1 MNDHVEFTSLCSV
14 WTDSYDKIW
23 LSRLADLKNGKLD
36 FPIIDEDRPKFFE
49 NRDRL
54 YYNNGPSRDGTVGI
68 WKWSASPR
76 DTDKAKDYI
85 TSDFQYGLH
94 PTRFIQIRRIS
105 TLEQL
110 SKRLLEGIVTHKYE
124 CDTFFAYENAS
135 GVYEGVFCEAKELIF
150 DDKIY
155 LRKDIVSL
163 PIYRFCQS
171 DIITI
176 KKSMRFIKDIPLPP
190 ATERLSVGSVNENI
204 KTILID
210 RMTWPLYKDCI
221 GRTKAEWRNCKTL
234 FERVCEESLYESIA
248 DKMGCTLAEATELIN
263 NFIERTNFL
272 FEKGDIDSDVLA
284 RIAMN
289 HDSLRAQCEAA
300 VEEHWKTTHAEAI
313 AEAQKEL
320 DQKKQAAANIV
331 NEYKSQFE
339 KIKADKKVAEEA
351 HQKILRETAD
361 AQAKLDQLLTE
372 IEEYEVLGANTVQAV
387 RDKIGLA
394 QQDMAGFIAELSTFL
409 PQQSGQSSPA
419 NRWTFTPGEVCHS
432 MDNMEGCNSWKDTFE
447 LLCDNLQLAGIG
459 SQWTI
464 MLSSFLYSAYLNR
477 MPLLLAGPNA
487 KAIADALSMTIY
499 GKKVDLLKCCGEQD
513 AAALSSFVESD
524 MAAVQNP
531 FHPDWISCISHSNNG
546 FALWL
551 HPFTEDLQI
560 EPRSL
565 YHYAYPVFTECFVDQ
580 LPSVENMDA
589 GQETVEYDEFKPDP
603 KYRAKMGPVKKLGL
617 SRLMLSRLEK
627 VLADAKCIGSISD
640 TSMECLFGML
650 PMCVLSDKQEALT
663 ELLDSEKNIKSEVR
677 AELQRYVEE

>member
-1 MNDHVEFTSLCSV
+1 MNDRVEFTSLCRV
-14 WTDSYDKIW
+14 WTDSYDRIW
-23 LSRLADLKNGKLD
+23 LLRLADLKNGKLD
-36 FPIIDEDRPKFFE
+36 IPIIDEELPKFFG

-54 YYNNGPSRDGTVGI
+54 YYTNGPSRDGAVGI

-76 DTDKAKDYI
+76 DTDAARDYI
-85 TSDFQYGLH
+85 KSDFQYDLH
-94 PTRFIQIRRIS
+94 PTRFVQIRHIS

-110 SKRLLEGIVTHKYE
+110 YKRLLEGIAVRKFE
-124 CDTFFAYENAS
+124 CDTFFAYENTS

-155 LRKDIVSL
+155 LKKDIGSL
-163 PIYRFCQS
+163 PIYRFDQS
-171 DIITI
+171 DIIII
-176 KKSMRFIKDIPLPP
+176 KNSMRFIKDTPLPP
-190 ATERLSVGSVNENI
+190 VTERLSVGSVNESI
-204 KTILID
+204 KAILID

-221 GRTKAEWRNCKTL
+221 GRTKAEWRNCKAL
-234 FERVCEESLYESIA
+234 FERVCDESLYEAIA
-248 DKMGCTLAEATELIN
+248 NKMGCTLDEAADLIN
-263 NFIERTNFL
+263 NFIERTNFRL
-272 FEKGDIDSDVLA
+272 EMGDIDSDVLA

-289 HDSLRAQCEAA
+289 HDGLRTQCEAA
-300 VEEHWKTTHAEAI
+300 VEEHWKTTHAEVI

-320 DQKKQAAANIV
+320 DQKKQAAENIV
-331 NEYKSQFE
+331 NEYKFQLE
-339 KIKADKKVAEEA
+339 KIKADKKDAEEA
-351 HQKILRETAD
+351 YQKILTETAE
-361 AQAKLDQLLTE
+361 AQAKLDQLLKE
-372 IEEYEVLGANTVQAV
+372 IEKYETLGANAVQAI
-387 RDKIGLA
+387 RDKIGSA
-394 QQDMAGFIAELSTFL
+394 QQDMAGFIAELSTFM
-409 PQQSGQSSPA
+409 PQQSVQSAST

-432 MDNMEGCNSWKDTFE
+432 MEGCNSWRDTFE
-447 LLCDNLQLAGIG
+447 LLCDNLQFAGIG
-459 SQWTI
+459 SQWTT
-464 MLSSFLYSAYLNR
+464 MLSSFLYSSYLNR

-487 KAIADALSMTIY
+487 NAIADALSMTIY
-499 GKKVDLLKCCGEQD
+499 GKKIDLLKCCGEQD
-513 AAALSSFVESD
+513 AEAISGFVESD

-531 FHPDWISCISHSNNG
+531 FHPDWVSCISHSNNG
-546 FALWL
+546 FTLWL

-650 PMCVLSDKQEALT
+650 PMCVLSGKQEALT